1 MNFLEV
7 LGICFLVQVTLVL
20 TITSWT
26 LIAASIGKKATKE
39 REKIIDQ
46 MTSNIMKQ
54 KSISDQD
61 EKMIDNAIAKVHGES
76 DNQILREIY
85 NSEKTPED
93 LEKEQR
99 KQEFLKQLES
109 AKQKFDKED

>member
-85 NSEKTPED
+85 NSEKTPKD